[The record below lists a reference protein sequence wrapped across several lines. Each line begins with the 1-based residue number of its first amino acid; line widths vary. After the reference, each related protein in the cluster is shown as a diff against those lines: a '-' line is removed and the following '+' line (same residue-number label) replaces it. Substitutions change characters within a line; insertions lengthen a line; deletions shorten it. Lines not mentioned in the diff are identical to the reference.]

1 MVLGVGVVFAAYL
14 GVRFFEVTEKRP
26 FNKKLR
32 RLSKRVSQKKRA
44 PPLGGELASGHEE
57 TARHKRYVAV
67 SGIAMGTAM
76 GRYLYPPLTIVTFIL
91 LAYAAIPY
99 LKQAETSL
107 VKKRKIDGYVLY
119 SIADMLMLWL
129 GALVSAAIGIGLLHL
144 SRFVLSSAKDRS
156 KELVVDAFAMR
167 PRHVWIFRDG
177 AELQVQLDSVRRDD
191 IVIVNTGEVIPV
203 DGIIT
208 EGFASVDQQA
218 LTGES
223 RPAEKFVGEK
233 VFASTILISGR
244 VRVQVEQS
252 GQETTVAKISD
263 IINNAID
270 FRSSSELKG
279 EQWANGYTM
288 PLMVVSAA
296 VWPILGPAA
305 SVGVLYAHIANTIRV
320 VAPLSTLNYLNIAL
334 REGILIKDGRVLEEL
349 KNLDTVVFDKT
360 GTLTQE
366 VPQVG
371 RILLSDVEFS
381 RDELLFYAAAAEYRS
396 THPIAKAILQ
406 KAEER
411 NLLLPVIEESSYKI
425 GYGVSVTVNGK
436 LVLLGSRRF
445 MEMNGLRVATEIEQA
460 METAYTEGHTAILIA
475 IDGKVRGA
483 LELYTLARPEVTTV
497 LRQLERIGV
506 THKVIISG
514 DHERP
519 TKALANTLGMDE
531 YHSDVLPSDKAAIVE
546 KLQREGRKVVF
557 IGDGVNDVLAMKK
570 ADVSISLSGSTA
582 IATDVA
588 RIVLLDGTLSHLPY
602 LFRLSAGLHRNL
614 RRSLVINVIPSTVA
628 LYGVLFQNFGILTS
642 VLVSQSPL
650 VLGVANAYIPFKEK
664 REEIEGAC
672 VEIEHPDSAEK
683 FQDVQATKERGWPL
697 SSIHALRSWA
707 TYPGTLYRRYINSQK
722 VSRSVDGPARGDAE
736 G

>member
-1 MVLGVGVVFAAYL
+1 
-14 GVRFFEVTEKRP
+14 
-26 FNKKLR
+26 
-32 RLSKRVSQKKRA
+32 
-44 PPLGGELASGHEE
+44 
-57 TARHKRYVAV
+57 
-67 SGIAMGTAM
+67 MGTAT
-76 GRYLYPPLTIVTFIL
+76 GRYLYPPLTIVTLIL
-91 LAYAAIPY
+91 LAYVAIPY
-99 LKQAETSL
+99 IRQAETSL
-107 VKKRKIDGYVLY
+107 VKNKKVDGYVLY
-119 SIADMLMLWL
+119 AIADMMMVWL
-129 GALVSAAIGIGLLHL
+129 GALVSAAIGIGLLHV

-156 KELVVDAFAMR
+156 KELVVDAFARR
-167 PRHVWIFRDG
+167 PRQVWILSEG
-177 AELQVQLDSVRRDD
+177 AEVQVPLDSVRRDD
-191 IVIVNTGEVIPV
+191 IVLVNTGEVIP
-203 DGIIT
+203 DGVIT

-223 RPAEKFVGEK
+223 RPAEKFVGEL

-244 VRVQVEQS
+244 ILVQVEQS
-252 GQETTVAKISD
+252 GQETTVGKISD

-279 EQWANGYTM
+279 EQWANGYTL
-288 PLMVVSAA
+288 PLMVVSTA
-296 VWPILGPAA
+296 VWPFLGPAA

-334 REGILIKDGRVLEEL
+334 REGILIKDGRVLEDI

-366 VPQVG
+366 IPEVG

-396 THPIAKAILQ
+396 AHPIAKAIL
-406 KAEER
+406 KRAEER
-411 NLLLPVIEESSYKI
+411 NLLLPEIEESSYKI

-436 LVLLGSRRF
+436 SVLLGSRRF
-445 MEMNGLRVATEIEQA
+445 MEMNGLRVATEIEQV
-460 METAYTEGHTAILIA
+460 METAYAEGHTAILIA
-475 IDGKVRGA
+475 VDEKVRGA
-483 LELYTLARPEVTTV
+483 LELYTLARPEVTNV
-497 LRQLERIGV
+497 LCQLENIGV

-519 TKALANTLGMDE
+519 TRALANTLGMDE
-531 YHSDVLPSDKAAIVE
+531 YHYDVLPGDKADIVA

-570 ADVSISLSGSTA
+570 AEVSISLSGSTA

-614 RRSLVINVIPSTVA
+614 QRSLVINVIPSTVA
-628 LYGVLFQNFGILTS
+628 LYGALFQNFGILTS

-650 VLGVANAYIPFKEK
+650 VLGSANAYIPFKEK
-664 REEIEGAC
+664 REEIQEAC
-672 VEIEHPDSAEK
+672 VEIEHPDDAEK
-683 FQDVQATKERGWPL
+683 FMGGTRPQNGHGCRRASTPCVLGQPIPAPCTVAMSTDARRAVSRLTGLEPMRISRRSLSQKNVQAPFKRGCCGRAERKPPL
-697 SSIHALRSWA
+697 SWV
-707 TYPGTLYRRYINSQK
+707 PGP
-722 VSRSVDGPARGDAE
+722 G
-736 G
+736 